1 MKEEEIQVEIF
12 AHRGSSGTHPE
23 NTLAAFKEAARLLI
37 QGVEL
42 DVHLSKD
49 GEIVVIHD
57 ETIDRTSNGSGP
69 VKEMT
74 LEELKRYDYGSWF
87 AQDFAG
93 ETIPTL
99 EEVFQVYL
107 NTDHLINIELK
118 SDVYAYEGLEEKV
131 VALIGQ
137 YGFEERVI
145 ISSFNHG
152 AIRKI
157 KQLQPELVT
166 AALFMETLVEPL
178 NYLRVVPTDGL
189 HLYKPSAKGDFV
201 KELIEENVPVR
212 VFTVN
217 KEHELEALKAIG
229 IQAIFTDYPEKML
242 PYSK

>member
-1 MKEEEIQVEIF
+1 MKEEIQVEIF

-23 NTLAAFKEAARLLI
+23 NTLAAFKEAARLPI
-37 QGVEL
+37 YGVEL
-42 DVHLSKD
+42 DVHLTKD

-57 ETIDRTSNGSGP
+57 ETIDRTSNGSGL
-69 VKEMT
+69 VKNMT
-74 LEELKRYDYGSWF
+74 LKELKSYDYGSWF
-87 AQDFAG
+87 SKAFKG

-107 NTDHLINIELK
+107 NANHMINIELK

-131 VALIGQ
+131 VALIHQ

-145 ISSFNHG
+145 ISSFNHE

-166 AALFMETLVEPL
+166 AALFMKTFVEPL
-178 NYLRVVPTDGL
+178 DYMQGIPADGL
-189 HLYKPSAKGDFV
+189 HLYLPSANRDFV
-201 KELIEENVPVR
+201 AELIEQNVPVR

-217 KEHELEALKAIG
+217 KLNDLEALKAIG
-229 IQAIFTDYPEKML
+229 VQAVFTDYPEKML
-242 PYSK
+242 SYVK